1 MCYNSFIVY
10 ACSMQKNN
18 NICKE
23 NMYFFI
29 YIYRFYFNWV
39 QIVVAIAFNMA
50 DLPELETWVSSM
62 ISQTDDKAIGANQD
76 LHRVQNRY
84 SQLSGTSLF
93 RFDTCAAAG
102 G

>member
-1 MCYNSFIVY
+1 
-10 ACSMQKNN
+10 MQKNN

-23 NMYFFI
+23 NIYFFI

-39 QIVVAIAFNMA
+39 QTVVAIAFNMA

-62 ISQTDDKAIGANQD
+62 ISQPDDKAIGVKENQD

-84 SQLSGTSLF
+84 SRLSGTSLL